1 MTVTCGREKHRPAW
15 FSASYRQTTSSYS
28 YKIVF
33 WALAAILLLAFW
45 SMLTGT
51 VNLRWSAGNISHFAD
66 DLVFPIHENLD
77 VLEAFE
83 AAYEE
88 LSSDVPDVVEA
99 TVSEIARMS
108 IRSVVIDPPPVH
120 STNVRELTKT
130 EICGQR
136 KNDSS
141 FQTNQP
147 SVDIS
152 F

>member
-1 MTVTCGREKHRPAW
+1 MWFCISELHPLDKHDGDMWKRKT
-15 FSASYRQTTSSYS
+15 QTSL
-28 YKIVF
+28 F

-120 STNVRELTKT
+120 STVRICNT
-130 EICGQR
+130 ESDFHQHLATCYDFINGLGH
-136 KNDSS
+136 
-141 FQTNQP
+141 
-147 SVDIS
+147 
-152 F
+152 